1 MTEVAAHSD
10 FDTIAD
16 RIIPFAPREETRRK
30 IEHLVEEYEQK
41 LSNLES
47 LTNGGRLGCPVCTSA
62 EHVRI
67 TGNGRSG
74 TKKFECMAWHA
85 SIQTGRKDHRF
96 RFSTYTSYEAL
107 KVYQDFMVEAL
118 SLQTMCEGTYDGIAK
133 YLNVSKHMVEFST
146 AVLLDYLKEEGR
158 GESIGVEG
166 DMVVIYSDFS
176 TTRVSRAA
184 SMVISRVGD
193 TIAYQVA
200 CAMNY
205 LTAWNFV
212 RALKERLVLNAG
224 TRVIFVTDGE
234 KAWVAPIRRF
244 FPEAIHIRQFH
255 SESSLGLVYV
265 HLQHGG
271 KLHTVRFPW
280 DAVLE
285 DGEPNEEALRMRK
298 WRKLESKDRSEKTEL
313 DRTELFDGVI
323 VWEGI
328 VYEPRGTRRKIG
340 ATVSGAMGERTGG
353 ENRESRAPVGD
364 GVSGTVG
371 AEISGFEM
379 LAEICDDRIGGD
391 GDIAPRTDGAR
402 RIFKGSLEDAMR
414 IPVVEHAY
422 SILSDVFG
430 GLYVTSNAVECL
442 FNVKSS
448 LRYHR
453 TVKKGDALI
462 HVALYLKTRLRK
474 KSREEIRDFLRG
486 DVVTFERM
494 RRVVVTGTKSSSL
507 DRKEKARQIVLE
519 AYEESRPVVICYQD
533 GRKRRTS
540 RMIEPLEM
548 LEDPYTHMAKLRA
561 YCYLRDAERT
571 FLIDRIVD
579 ATPMDTD
586 LSIIA

>member
-1 MTEVAAHSD
+1 MRKSAQND

-16 RIIPFAPREETRRK
+16 RIIPFAVRGETREKLKLLAEEHRK
-30 IEHLVEEYEQK
+30 K

-47 LTNGGRLGCPVCTSA
+47 LTDGKRLGCPVCKSS

-67 TGNGRSG
+67 VGNGRG
-74 TKKFECMAWHA
+74 NTKKFECKARHDPA
-85 SIQTGRKDHRF
+85 LTGRKKYRF
-96 RFSTYTSYEAL
+96 RFTTYTSHEAL
-107 KVYQDFMVEAL
+107 QVYRDFMVEAL
-118 SLQTMCEGTYDGIAK
+118 SLLAMCEGTYDGIAK
-133 YLNVSKHMVEFST
+133 YLNVSKRMVEFGT
-146 AVLLDYLKEEGR
+146 AVLLDYLKEEGK
-158 GESIGVEG
+158 GENIRVDG
-166 DMVVIYSDFS
+166 DTVVVYADFS
-176 TTRVSRAA
+176 TTRVTRAA
-184 SMVISRVGD
+184 SMVFSRVGD
-193 TIAYQVA
+193 TIVYQVA

-212 RALKERLVLNAG
+212 RALKERLVLNAS

-255 SESSLGLVYV
+255 SESSIGLVYV
-265 HLQHGG
+265 HLPHGG
-271 KLHTVRFPW
+271 KLYTVRFPW

-323 VWEGI
+323 VWEGT

-340 ATVSGAMGERTGG
+340 ATVSGAMGGRTGG

-364 GVSGTVG
+364 GVSGAVG
-371 AEISGFEM
+371 AEISGFET

-422 SILSDVFG
+422 SVLSDVFG

-462 HVALYLKTRLRK
+462 HVALCLKTQLRK

-548 LEDPYTHMAKLRA
+548 WDDPYTHMAKLRA

>member
-1 MTEVAAHSD
+1 MEKHAQND
-10 FDTIAD
+10 FDAIAD
-16 RIIPFAPREETRRK
+16 RIVPFAVRGETREK
-30 IEHLVEEYEQK
+30 LNQLVGEFKQR

-47 LTNGGRLGCPVCTSA
+47 LTSGERLSCPLCRSSDR
-62 EHVRI
+62 VRI
-67 TGNGRSG
+67 IGNGRGG
-74 TKKFECMAWHA
+74 TKKFECKARHDTA
-85 SIQTGRKDHRF
+85 LTGRKKHRF
-96 RFSTYTSYEAL
+96 RFTTYTSYEAL
-107 KVYQDFMVEAL
+107 QVYQDFMVEAL
-118 SLQTMCEGTYDGIAK
+118 SLLTMCEGTYDGIAK
-133 YLNVSKHMVEFST
+133 YLNVSKHMVEFGT
-146 AVLLDYLKEEGR
+146 AALLDYLKDKGK
-158 GESIGVEG
+158 GENIRVDG
-166 DMVVIYSDFS
+166 DVVVVYADFS

-184 SMVISRVGD
+184 NIVFSRVGG
-193 TIAYQVA
+193 TIAYKVS

-205 LTAWNFV
+205 LTAWNFA
-212 RALKERLVLNAG
+212 RALKERLVLNPS
-224 TRVIFVTDGE
+224 TKVIFVTDGE
-234 KAWVAPIRRF
+234 KVWVAPIRRF

-265 HLQHGG
+265 HLPHGE
-271 KLHTVRFPW
+271 KLYTVRFLW

-298 WRKLESKDRSEKTEL
+298 WRKLVSKNQSEKTEL

-340 ATVSGAMGERTGG
+340 ATVSGVIGG
-353 ENRESRAPVGD
+353 RAEVENRESRAPVGD
-364 GVSGTVG
+364 EVSSAAG

-379 LAEICDDRIGGD
+379 LAKICGDRIGED
-391 GDIAPRTDGAR
+391 EDIAPRTDGVR

-422 SILSDVFG
+422 SVLSNVFG
-430 GLYVTSNAVECL
+430 GMYVTSNAVECL

-462 HVALYLKTRLRK
+462 HVTLYLKTQLRK
-474 KSREEIRDFLRG
+474 KSRREIMEFLRE

-494 RRVVVTGTKSSSL
+494 RRVAVTGTKSSSS
-507 DRKEKARQIVLE
+507 DRRKKAKQIVLE
-519 AYEESRPVVICYQD
+519 AYGESRPVVICYQD

-548 LEDPYTHMAKLRA
+548 WEDPYTHMAKLRA
-561 YCYLRDAERT
+561 YCYLRSAERT
-571 FLIDRIVD
+571 FLIDRIID
-579 ATPMDTD
+579 AIPMDTE